1 VLTPKGRALE
11 EVIGK
16 EMQELNDRALAGVTR
31 GQRRTLIR
39 ALEAIQKNLAD
50 RG

>member
-1 VLTPKGRALE
+1 VLTSKGRALE
-11 EVIGK
+11 EVIGQ
-16 EMQELNDRALAGVTR
+16 EMQKLNDRALAGLTQD
-31 GQRRTLIR
+31 QRTTLIR